1 MTVKNLVKMNEQ
13 LIVTLKVGEL
23 RNIIDESVTNALT
36 KASLKQVEETLL
48 KRKEVAK
55 IFGISLVTLSQWM
68 RDGRIPC
75 HRVNTRVFF
84 KRTEVMEALNSVKK
98 YSRR

>member
-1 MTVKNLVKMNEQ
+1 MNEQ
-13 LIVTLKVGEL
+13 LIITLKVGEL
-23 RNIIDESVTNALT
+23 KNIIDESVTKALI
-36 KASLKQVEETLL
+36 KAPSKPEEETLL

-55 IFGISLVTLSQWM
+55 IFGVSLVTLNQWM

-75 HRVNTRVFF
+75 HRINSRVFF

-98 YSRR
+98 YSRK

>member
-23 RNIIDESVTNALT
+23 RNIIDESVT
-36 KASLKQVEETLL
+36 KAISKIPQEETLL
-48 KRKEVAK
+48 KRADVAK
-55 IFGISLVTLSQWM
+55 LFGISLVTLNQWM
-68 RDGRIPC
+68 RDGRIIY
-75 HRVNTRVFF
+75 HRINSRIFF

-98 YSRR
+98 YDRR

>member
-1 MTVKNLVKMNEQ
+1 MNEQ
-13 LIVTLKVGEL
+13 LIVTLKVAEL
-23 RNIIDESVTNALT
+23 KSIIDESVTNAIS
-36 KASLKQVEETLL
+36 KAPLKVEEETLL

-55 IFGISLVTLSQWM
+55 IFGISLVTLSQWI

-75 HRVNTRVFF
+75 HRINTRIFF

-98 YSRR
+98 YNRK